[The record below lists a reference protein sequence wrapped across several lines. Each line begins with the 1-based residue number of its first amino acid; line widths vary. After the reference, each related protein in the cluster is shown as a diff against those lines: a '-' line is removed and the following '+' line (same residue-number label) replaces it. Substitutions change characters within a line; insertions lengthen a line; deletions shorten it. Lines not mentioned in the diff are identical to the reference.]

1 MRLAT
6 AAVLCLAG
14 TATAAPTRISADE
27 VYPGIIREEWADGA
41 IPAKLHVVRIDLTS
55 AEIGVYATSEG
66 QRGRTTTSFAA
77 AIGAQVAINGDLFAV
92 ADYIPRGLAWGDM
105 PWSSTSDNDASA
117 LFHLRR
123 VGERTIAAIEP
134 PESIDT
140 PATLPAG
147 TQGAI
152 GGRPLLVR
160 SGAVN
165 SDLACND
172 PATVGCGR
180 APRSALAVSADGN
193 RLWLVAVD
201 GWQQGSLGLTAA
213 ELAAFLRARGGYTA
227 IALDGGA
234 SSTLVIDGALANVPS
249 DGVERAVANH
259 LGIKYGALPRGQ
271 LVGLI
276 CKDDIFA
283 CSSDASLRIPGAEV
297 TLDDGRV
304 QVVGQDAFYNFT
316 NVTPRLACVTVRK
329 AGYLTAR
336 KCATVKSGREE
347 YNSVALVEGTD
358 PVDAGVP
365 DAPVPEDDAGV
376 PGDGAHG
383 GDAGIPGT
391 GDGGGCCGVGAG
403 DHRAWS
409 IGWLVALVAWR
420 LGRRRGTTVPG

>member
-1 MRLAT
+1 MRIAT

-14 TATAAPTRISADE
+14 TAAAAPSRISRTE
-27 VYPGIIREEWADGA
+27 VHPGIIREAWIDDA
-41 IPAKLHVVRIDLTS
+41 IPARWQLVRIDLTS
-55 AEIGVYATSEG
+55 AEIGLYATPEG
-66 QRGRTTTSFAA
+66 QRGRTTSAFAS

-92 ADYIPRGLAWGDM
+92 ADFIPRGLAWGDM
-105 PWSSTSDNDASA
+105 PWSSTSDDAASA

-165 SDLACND
+165 SDLACDD

-193 RLWLVAVD
+193 TLWLVAVD

-213 ELAAFLRARGGYTA
+213 ELATFLRGRGGYTA
-227 IALDGGA
+227 LALDGGA
-234 SSTLVIDGALANVPS
+234 ASTLVIDGALANAPS
-249 DGVERAVANH
+249 DGVERTVANH

-276 CKDDIFA
+276 CKDDIFT
-283 CSSDASLRIPGAEV
+283 CSSDASMRIPGAEV

-329 AGYLTAR
+329 TGYLTAR

-347 YNSVALVEGTD
+347 YNSVALVAGTD

-365 DAPVPEDDAGV
+365 DAPFPEDDAGV

-383 GDAGIPGT
+383 GDAGIPAT
-391 GDGGGCCGVGAG
+391 GDGGGCCGVGAT
-403 DHRAWS
+403 DHRSWWV
-409 IGWLVALVAWR
+409 GLLVVVVAWR
-420 LGRRRGTTVPG
+420 PRRRRGTTGPG